1 MATRLLCPSEAR
13 EAFLSFS
20 NRDYEIEHLGT
31 RRLSPKE
38 QIDAINER
46 NRKRREQQEQTPE
59 LDSAGLSVS
68 ALWPLLADEASPG
81 LAGDIV
87 NSIDPYAEADR
98 VSVLLNVLTGF
109 GSCLNAGPYA
119 VVGKDRCTLSTL
131 YATEQKHG

>member
-1 MATRLLCPSEAR
+1 M
-13 EAFLSFS
+13 SFS
-20 NRDYEIEHLGT
+20 DRDYEIEHLGT
-31 RRLSPKE
+31 CRLSPKE

-46 NRKRREQQEQTPE
+46 NRKRREQQEQTSEP
-59 LDSAGLSVS
+59 DSAGLSVS
-68 ALWPLLADEASPG
+68 DPWPLLADEALPG

-119 VVGKDRCTLSTL
+119 VVGKDGRTLSTL